1 MNKVRQILKIKG
13 SKVWTISKD
22 ASLLDALTLLREKKI
37 GALVVMDG
45 DKPAGI
51 FSERDYVQRVD
62 IARQQPAAIRVDSIM
77 TKTIVTVEPGQSVN
91 ECMELMTE
99 KHIRHLPVLEDGRL
113 VGIISIGDVVKDM
126 IEELQFMVK
135 QLENYITGL
144 R

>member
-1 MNKVRQILKIKG
+1 MNKVRQVLKTKG
-13 SKVWTISKD
+13 SQVWTISRE
-22 ASLLDALTLLREKKI
+22 ANLLDALALLREKNI

-45 DKPAGI
+45 QSLEGI
-51 FSERDYVQRVD
+51 FSERDYVQKVDLTRVQPGSVRVEDVMTRD
-62 IARQQPAAIRVDSIM
+62 IICVD
-77 TKTIVTVEPGQSVN
+77 PGQSVN
-91 ECMELMTE
+91 DCMEIMTE
-99 KHIRHLPVLEDGRL
+99 KHIRHLPVLENGQL

>member
-1 MNKVRQILKIKG
+1 MNKVRQILKVKG
-13 SKVWTISKD
+13 SQVWTVSKD

-62 IARQQPAAIRVDSIM
+62 VARQQPAAIRVESIM
-77 TKTIVTVEPGQSVN
+77 TKNIVTVEPGQSVN

-126 IEELQFMVK
+126 IGELQFMVK

>member
-1 MNKVRQILKIKG
+1 MNKVRQILKTKG
-13 SKVWTISKD
+13 SQVWTISRE
-22 ASLLDALTLLREKKI
+22 ANLLDALALLREKNI

-45 DKPAGI
+45 QSLEGI
-51 FSERDYVQRVD
+51 FSERDYVQKVD
-62 IARQQPAAIRVDSIM
+62 LAREQPGSVRLEDVMTREIICVD
-77 TKTIVTVEPGQSVN
+77 PGQSIN
-91 ECMELMTE
+91 DCMQIMTE
-99 KHIRHLPVLEDGRL
+99 KHIRHLPVLENGQL

>member
-1 MNKVRQILKIKG
+1 MNKVRQVLKTKG
-13 SKVWTISKD
+13 SQVWTISRE
-22 ASLLDALTLLREKKI
+22 ANLLDALALLREKNI

-45 DKPAGI
+45 QSLEGI
-51 FSERDYVQRVD
+51 FSERDYVQKVDLTRVQPSSVRVEDVMTRD
-62 IARQQPAAIRVDSIM
+62 IICVD
-77 TKTIVTVEPGQSVN
+77 PGQSVN
-91 ECMELMTE
+91 DCMEIMTE
-99 KHIRHLPVLEDGRL
+99 KHIRHLPVLENGQL

>member
-1 MNKVRQILKIKG
+1 MNKVRQILKVKG
-13 SKVWTISKD
+13 SQVWTISKD
-22 ASLLDALTLLREKKI
+22 ASLLDALALLREKKI

-62 IARQQPAAIRVDSIM
+62 PTRQQPAEVHVEAVM
-77 TKTIVTVEPGQSVN
+77 TKNLVTVEPGQSVN
-91 ECMELMTE
+91 ACMEIMTE
-99 KHIRHLPVLEDGRL
+99 KHIRHLPVVENGRL
-113 VGIISIGDVVKDM
+113 VGLLSIGDVVKDM
-126 IEELQFMVK
+126 IEELQFMVN

>member
-1 MNKVRQILKIKG
+1 MNKVRQILKTKG
-13 SKVWTISKD
+13 SQVWTISRE
-22 ASLLDALTLLREKKI
+22 ANLLDALALLREKNI

-45 DKPAGI
+45 QSLEGI
-51 FSERDYVQRVD
+51 FSERDYVQKVDLTRVQPGSVRVEDVMTRD
-62 IARQQPAAIRVDSIM
+62 IICVD
-77 TKTIVTVEPGQSVN
+77 PGQSVN
-91 ECMELMTE
+91 DCMEIMTE
-99 KHIRHLPVLEDGRL
+99 KHIRHLPVLENGQL

>member
-1 MNKVRQILKIKG
+1 MNKVRQVLKTKG
-13 SKVWTISKD
+13 SQVWTISRE
-22 ASLLDALTLLREKKI
+22 ANLLDALALLREKNI

-45 DKPAGI
+45 QSLEGI
-51 FSERDYVQRVD
+51 FSERDYVQKVDLAREQPSSVRVED
-62 IARQQPAAIRVDSIM
+62 VMTRGIICVD
-77 TKTIVTVEPGQSVN
+77 PGQSVN
-91 ECMELMTE
+91 DCMEIMTE
-99 KHIRHLPVLEDGRL
+99 KHIRHLPVLENGQL

>member
-62 IARQQPAAIRVDSIM
+62 IAHQQPAAIRVDSIM
-77 TKTIVTVEPGQSVN
+77 TKNIVTVEPGQSVN